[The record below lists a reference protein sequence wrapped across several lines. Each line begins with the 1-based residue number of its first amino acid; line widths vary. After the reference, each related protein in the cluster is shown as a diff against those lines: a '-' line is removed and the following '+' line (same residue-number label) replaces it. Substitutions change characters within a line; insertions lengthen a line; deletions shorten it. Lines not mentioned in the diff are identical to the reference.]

1 MISKKEAEL
10 IISSQLDKDRL
21 RKIIRNT
28 SVVAWRKEISD
39 SQIEKWL
46 QNFDGRYFNNVENER
61 KLALWLL
68 AHFTYFSYEDVRILC
83 KNMFDLYL
91 HEKLCD
97 YSGNDLENHTKEI
110 IKNTLFVGLGNDSES
125 GNNILYYFRQENG
138 LSKEN
143 FEIDVERKY
152 ENLVYVDDVTISG
165 RQAIQYIKSRKI
177 DAKNTYAALLV
188 ATEEAIDKIKKSDIG
203 VKPIATMIL
212 DQRDKAFSES
222 SYVFSEKRIIQL
234 RERAKDFCE
243 LYGKIAMEG
252 YGYMIEHPVGFCDGQ
267 LMISFEYNT
276 PNNTLPIFWG
286 TGNGWI
292 PLFKRYEKVYS
303 GEEYVLDGRKY
314 Y

>member
-46 QNFDGRYFNNVENER
+46 QNFNGRYFNNVENER

-83 KNMFDLYL
+83 KNLFDQYL

-97 YSGNDLENHTKEI
+97 YSGNDLCNHTKEI
-110 IKNTLFVGLGNDSES
+110 IQNTLFVGLGNDSES

-143 FEIDVERKY
+143 FEIDVEHRY

-165 RQAIQYIKSRKI
+165 RQAIQYIKSRNI

-188 ATEEAIDKIKKSDIG
+188 ATEDAIKKIEKSEIG

-222 SYVFSEKRIIQL
+222 SYVFSEKRIMQL
-234 RERAKDFCE
+234 REIAKDFCE
-243 LYGKIAMEG
+243 LYGEIAMEG
-252 YGYMIEHPVGFCDGQ
+252 YGYMIEHPIGFCDGQ
-267 LMISFEYNT
+267 FMISFEYNT